1 MIVIMISTNKSQKQ
15 PISTLQ
21 TMTSLSTAHGW
32 GYGVELEPRTR
43 SEHNLKTEREKM
55 VCSRKPMLDEIAS
68 TEMYRDGIAM
78 WYWDRVSKQRER
90 ENEEITGSK
99 DICWATYLLRWGE
112 VEYCD
117 DTGTV
122 WGPNLD
128 DGTIDFS
135 HPLVHEFFDS
145 LE

>member
-1 MIVIMISTNKSQKQ
+1 MISTNKSQNNRF
-15 PISTLQ
+15 LHFQ
-21 TMTSLSTAHGW
+21 TMTSLTTADGW

-43 SEHNLKTEREKM
+43 SEHNLKKEREKM
-55 VCSRKPMLDEIAS
+55 VCSRKPMIDEIAS
-68 TEMYRDGIAM
+68 TEMYRDGIAI

-99 DICWATYLLRWGE
+99 DICWATYLCRWRD

-135 HPLVHEFFDS
+135 HPLVQKFYAAV
-145 LE
+145 